1 MERAIYMTDFDL
13 KRLRELVG
21 VGITFKGKDA
31 EYLQSLESEL
41 DRAHVVDSKTIPKD
55 VVTMNSRVR
64 FVDLYTGEERVCTVV
79 FPSDANIEQD
89 KISVLAPIGTALL
102 GYRAGDTIEWRVPSG
117 NKQVRIEE
125 ILYQPEAAGHFDL

>member
-1 MERAIYMTDFDL
+1 MR
-13 KRLRELVG
+13 
-21 VGITFKGKDA
+21 
-31 EYLQSLESEL
+31 EL

-55 VVTMNSRVR
+55 VVTMNSRAR

-102 GYRAGDTIEWRVPSG
+102 GYQVGDTIEWRVPSG

>member
-31 EYLQSLESEL
+31 EYLRSLEREL
-41 DRAHVVDSKTIPKD
+41 DRAHIVDSKAIPKD

-64 FVDLYTGEERVCTVV
+64 FVDLYSGEERVCTVV

-102 GYRAGDTIEWRVPSG
+102 GYRVGDTIEWRVPSG
-117 NKQVRIEE
+117 NKQVKIEE